1 MSKIRIL
8 ADRVANQIAAGEV
21 VERPASVVKE
31 LLENSLDAGAN
42 KIEVEFRNG
51 GKSYIRV
58 EDDGKG
64 MTPDQALLSLE
75 RHATSKIREAG
86 DLNYVRTFGFRGEAL
101 PSIASVSRFT
111 LRTRSHSDQEGSEI
125 LLNGGKMI
133 HVKECGM
140 PHGTRIEVAH
150 LFNSVPG
157 RRKFL
162 KTEVTESTHLMH
174 LAKLYALAHPQIH
187 FTLLEGGRTIFKSP
201 ACEDLSERV
210 REIFG
215 KGFAESLGPVDYQ
228 DAQCSVSGLVGKPG
242 QSRSTRKEMIFFVN
256 HRPVDSKT
264 LTYATLEAFHT
275 FIPKGRFPPAILF
288 LEMDPASVDV
298 NVHPSKKEVRFREDA
313 KVRSFLLRSLL
324 DRNQSLRGN
333 NSHAPNE
340 IKLEVDSVSQKIVPQ
355 IDPVALQF
363 YGLKND
369 HQEPKIK
376 PVSTARLP
384 GSDSSTDTESIP
396 KENQKITKQPQPLIS
411 EETVDVKGQGLATW
425 RLIDRPKGDLGLF
438 STPEGLVAMHGRAAY
453 ERVRFEELEECLE
466 GKLKK
471 SSQTLLFSENLELDA
486 EDSKN
491 LNNEMENFL
500 KLGFEIEEFGRNFFR
515 LNGCP
520 HWLSPERSVAFVKD
534 FLEIAREQGGSL
546 KTLDIVKEAMIR
558 ESKIRGGQGGGF
570 SDQEMILLA
579 KELLA
584 CRNPYTCPNGN
595 PTYFEIPNRDFENRF
610 RRKL

>member
-31 LLENSLDAGAN
+31 LLENSVDAGAN

-58 EDDGKG
+58 EDDGEG
-64 MTPDQALLSLE
+64 MTQDQALLSLE

-111 LRTRSHSDQEGSEI
+111 LRTRSQSDQEGSEI
-125 LLNGGKMI
+125 MLNGGKMI

-174 LAKLYALAHPQIH
+174 LAKLYALAHPKIH

-215 KGFAESLGPVDYQ
+215 KGFAESLGPVDYEE
-228 DAQCSVSGLVGKPG
+228 ALCSISGLVGKPG
-242 QSRSTRKEMIFFVN
+242 QSRPTRKEMIFFVN
-256 HRPVDSKT
+256 HRPVESKT
-264 LTYATLEAFHT
+264 LTYATIEAFHT

-298 NVHPSKKEVRFREDA
+298 NVHPSKKEIRFREDA

-324 DRNQSLRGN
+324 DHNQSLRGN
-333 NSHAPNE
+333 KSLAPNE
-340 IKLEVDSVSQKIVPQ
+340 IKLEVDSFSQKIVPQ
-355 IDPVALQF
+355 IDPAALQF

-369 HQEPKIK
+369 HPEPDIN
-376 PVSTARLP
+376 PASSVLLP
-384 GSDSSTDTESIP
+384 SSDSSTGNDSIS
-396 KENQKITKQPQPLIS
+396 KENEKITKRSQPLIS
-411 EETVDVKGQGLATW
+411 EETVDLKGQGLATW

-438 STPEGLVAMHGRAAY
+438 STSEGLVAMHGRAAY
-453 ERVRFEELEECLE
+453 ERVRFEELEDCLE
-466 GKLKK
+466 GNLTK
-471 SSQTLLFSENLELDA
+471 SSQSLLFTENLELDA

-491 LNNEMENFL
+491 LNHEMENFL

-515 LNGCP
+515 LHGCP

-558 ESKIRGGQGGGF
+558 ESKVRGGQGGGF

-584 CRNPYTCPNGN
+584 CRNPYTCPKGN
-595 PTYFEIPNRDFENRF
+595 PTYFEIPSRDFENRF

>member
-31 LLENSLDAGAN
+31 LLENSVDAGAN

-58 EDDGKG
+58 EDDGEG
-64 MTPDQALLSLE
+64 MSQDQALLSLE

-111 LRTRSHSDQEGSEI
+111 LRTRSQSDQEGSEI
-125 LLNGGKMI
+125 MLNGGKMI

-174 LAKLYALAHPQIH
+174 LAKLYALAHPKIH

-215 KGFAESLGPVDYQ
+215 KGFAESLGPFDYEE
-228 DAQCSVSGLVGKPG
+228 AQCSISGLVGKPG
-242 QSRSTRKEMIFFVN
+242 QSRPTRKEMIFFVN

-264 LTYATLEAFHT
+264 LTYATIEAFHT

-298 NVHPSKKEVRFREDA
+298 NVHPSKKEIRFREDA

-324 DRNQSLRGN
+324 DRNQSLSGN
-333 NSHAPNE
+333 KSHAANE

-355 IDPVALQF
+355 IDPAALQF

-369 HQEPKIK
+369 HREPDIN
-376 PVSTARLP
+376 PVSSVLLP
-384 GSDSSTDTESIP
+384 GSDSSTGTDSIH
-396 KENQKITKQPQPLIS
+396 KDNEKITKGSQPLIS
-411 EETVDVKGQGLATW
+411 EETVDLKGQGLATW

-453 ERVRFEELEECLE
+453 ERVRFEELEDCLE
-466 GKLKK
+466 GNLTK
-471 SSQTLLFSENLELDA
+471 SSQSLLFTENLELDA

-491 LNNEMENFL
+491 LNHEMENFI

-520 HWLSPERSVAFVKD
+520 HWLTPERSLTFVKD

-546 KTLDIVKEAMIR
+546 KTIDIVKEAMIR
-558 ESKIRGGQGGGF
+558 ESKVKGGQGGGF

-584 CRNPYTCPNGN
+584 CRNPYTCPKGN
-595 PTYFEIPNRDFENRF
+595 PTYFEIPSRDFENRF